1 MWLYIGLNPNPADAI
16 KPATDAT
23 IAENKPETNGEEA
36 ENGENGEE
44 EETKPPRTVILYKKT
59 NK

>member
-1 MWLYIGLNPNPADAI
+1 MNPNPADAI